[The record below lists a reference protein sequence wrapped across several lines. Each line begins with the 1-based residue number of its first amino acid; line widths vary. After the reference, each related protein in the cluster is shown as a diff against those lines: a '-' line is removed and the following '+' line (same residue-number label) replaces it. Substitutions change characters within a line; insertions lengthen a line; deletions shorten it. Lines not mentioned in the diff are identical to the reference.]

1 MRKIKWINLVV
12 VFISLLFAGCT
23 TFDSDE
29 EGSSSVAPDAGVD
42 LRPAATG
49 DTFDDSVEE
58 DLVAVEDVGE
68 GNEGEDCENGLDDD
82 ADGAIDCGDT
92 DCLDHP
98 SCVEGGTELDCDD
111 GLDDDGDGRIDCND
125 SDCDD
130 APVCNEDDPVFEDEI
145 CDNGIDDDGDLE
157 IDCTDPDCYSDP
169 ACLPVYEDCF
179 DGIDNDDDTLVDCA
193 DPDCASAC
201 DGSTSGSADEM
212 ICVLLCTLDPTLA
225 ELAGCDC

>member
-1 MRKIKWINLVV
+1 MRIFKQINLYAALM
-12 VFISLLFAGCT
+12 FLLCAGCT
-23 TFDSDE
+23 TFDSD
-29 EGSSSVAPDAGVD
+29 GGGTSTVASDVGVD
-42 LRPAATG
+42 LRPAVNEETSDFSGEADLFTG
-49 DTFDDSVEE
+49 DDT
-58 DLVAVEDVGE
+58 G
-68 GNEGEDCENGLDDD
+68 GGTEGEVCDNGIDDD

-98 SCVEGGTELDCDD
+98 SCIEGGTELDCDD

-125 SDCDD
+125 PDCDE
-130 APVCNEDDPVFEDEI
+130 APICNDDEPVFVDEI

-179 DGIDNDDDTLVDCA
+179 DGVDNDDDGLVDCA

-212 ICVLLCTLDPTLA
+212 ICVLLCTLDPSLA
-225 ELAGCDC
+225 ELAGCAC